1 MEDTIFRILS
11 LIDNSGLTDKQILKE
26 LDLSSTSTLITDW
39 RRGKS
44 KSPTIKHIVKIAHF
58 FNVSTD
64 FLLTGCIQSSDLC
77 NQEKELL
84 NNYRSLPDQTRE
96 RVLGYVEGC
105 LETIKEKAPD

>member
-1 MEDTIFRILS
+1 MDDTILRILS

-44 KSPTIKHIVKIAHF
+44 KSPTIKHILKIAYF

-64 FLLTGCIQSSDLC
+64 YLLTGKENHKDLS
-77 NQEKELL
+77 KE
-84 NNYRSLPDQTRE
+84 E
-96 RVLGYVEGC
+96 
-105 LETIKEKAPD
+105 